1 MMKRNI
7 KKDIK
12 KLIKVWEA
20 IPEVL
25 DEDDI
30 PALSRRYEYVSTK
43 FLLNS
48 IGMLSAFSFAILVGL
63 STTFSPLMV
72 LFASVGL
79 LCMFKWI
86 EFLQDKTKIHRNII
100 YVVSKRGRVPY
111 DEVLVKLDLCGASIK
126 LSNSCYKSYKQHWE
140 TPAGQYYDKV

>member
-7 KKDIK
+7 KKYIK

-30 PALSRRYEYVSTK
+30 PALSRRYECISAR

-48 IGMLSAFSFAILVGL
+48 IGMLSMFSLAIVVGL
-63 STTFSPLMV
+63 STTFKPLMG
-72 LFASVGL
+72 LFASVGF

-86 EFLQDKTKIHRNII
+86 DFLQDKTKIHRNII
-100 YVVSKRGRVPY
+100 YVVSKRGSIPY
-111 DEVLVKLDLCGASIK
+111 DEVLVRLDLYGASIK
-126 LSNSCYKSYKQHWE
+126 LSNSCYKSYKQHW
-140 TPAGQYYDKV
+140 